1 MILETKNKPPFIH
14 FGFNQISKTIELGQV
29 VEVWQDNLYSDEL
42 EITSTT
48 VTKVNENH
56 FTIEPVAI
64 GTINIK
70 VTLSTKTTKAYRTKL
85 RESIDSNTI
94 TLTVIVRLTIDSS
107 ITKVDNNIITVD
119 NV

>member
-14 FGFNQISKTIELGQV
+14 FGFNQIAKTIELGQV

-42 EITSTT
+42 EITSST

-56 FTIEPVAI
+56 FTIEPVAA